1 MAAHIEEPVD
11 SNTSSSFQ
19 VIVLGAGGGP
29 MEDNCTALL
38 VRSTTQGWTKGSLL
52 AVDAGV
58 HLSAIDRLL
67 RHYDPLPSERPH
79 RLHSGVLAGLLLPHK
94 TTAAN
99 SAHIARNIVG
109 AHLITH
115 PHLDHISG
123 GIISTACPSSKPRKI
138 AGLQST
144 IEALKNHI
152 FNDVI
157 WPNLSD
163 EDGGVGLVTFMRLNS
178 GGSSV
183 LGDGVTKGYME
194 VAEGLCV
201 KSWEVSHGNCAG
213 DFPYRNLHAGS
224 DILSTP
230 VSPRRPS
237 IQSQRGY
244 PTPLPSEHN
253 SKSGDTP
260 NLSPTQPDRA
270 RAYTSSAFFIHD
282 VASGEEIL
290 IWGDVEPD
298 SISSNPRNKQVWIDA
313 APKIAAG
320 KLKGIFIECSY
331 DDSRP
336 DEMLFGHLNPR
347 YVIEELEVLAAEVER
362 YRDHG
367 GLRYRRGSNS
377 SPTSDLTYTQKH
389 MALREKRELGCRPPL
404 LSSTARK
411 NVSGGSVSCHDSKG
425 YPLKGVK
432 VVLIHLKERL
442 DDGEELRDVI
452 LREIKEYEEEVKLG
466 CEFLVSEHGMS
477 VNF

>member
-1 MAAHIEEPVD
+1 M
-11 SNTSSSFQ
+11 
-19 VIVLGAGGGP
+19 
-29 MEDNCTALL
+29 
-38 VRSTTQGWTKGSLL
+38 
-52 AVDAGV
+52 
-58 HLSAIDRLL
+58 
-67 RHYDPLPSERPH
+67 
-79 RLHSGVLAGLLLPHK
+79 
-94 TTAAN
+94 
-99 SAHIARNIVG
+99 
-109 AHLITH
+109 
-115 PHLDHISG
+115 
-123 GIISTACPSSKPRKI
+123 
-138 AGLQST
+138 
-144 IEALKNHI
+144 
-152 FNDVI
+152 
-157 WPNLSD
+157 
-163 EDGGVGLVTFMRLNS
+163 
-178 GGSSV
+178 
-183 LGDGVTKGYME
+183 
-194 VAEGLCV
+194 
-201 KSWEVSHGNCAG
+201 
-213 DFPYRNLHAGS
+213 
-224 DILSTP
+224 
-230 VSPRRPS
+230 
-237 IQSQRGY
+237 
-244 PTPLPSEHN
+244 
-253 SKSGDTP
+253 
-260 NLSPTQPDRA
+260 
-270 RAYTSSAFFIHD
+270 
-282 VASGEEIL
+282 
-290 IWGDVEPD
+290 EPD